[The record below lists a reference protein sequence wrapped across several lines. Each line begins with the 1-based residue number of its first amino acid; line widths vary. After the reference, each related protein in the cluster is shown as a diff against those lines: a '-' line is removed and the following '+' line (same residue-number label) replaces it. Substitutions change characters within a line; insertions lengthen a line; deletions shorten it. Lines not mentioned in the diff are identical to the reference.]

1 MCYLQV
7 NTNHFNPILRFQYNL
22 FGNDKHRKTAPLKE
36 VEEKVA
42 MALRIAGL
50 LESRCAPIIQYS
62 YQRFCITKPSHV
74 TIIHWKFED
83 FLPSSLGVIKV
94 WHISIQFNDGV

>member
-36 VEEKVA
+36 VEEKVP

-74 TIIHWKFED
+74 TIIH
-83 FLPSSLGVIKV
+83 
-94 WHISIQFNDGV
+94 